1 MVVEPCHL
9 CQDSKCVLNLALTIK
24 KKKKINKSEKGISN
38 SLECQ
43 SDNKKVLQYR
53 KQTALKI

>member
-24 KKKKINKSEKGISN
+24 KKKKKSEKGISN